1 MGAVKKT
8 LGSKLLSCGGWL
20 REKEESRA
28 RLWRSIHLGG
38 CDNEFALNLKV
49 ELWSRQLI
57 RSSDPLS
64 REWSLGVLKA
74 HRITSPSGSAPAIF
88 GQPLSHTTASLFQH
102 SFHQTKPPIL
112 NVHLLLLSFRK
123 GQRPTQACSQLEEA
137 YCSGLQ
143 TFCLKSPV
151 KGFCKTIYP
160 LTHF

>member
-1 MGAVKKT
+1 MGVVKKT
-8 LGSKLLSCGGWL
+8 LGSKLLGCGGWL

-64 REWSLGVLKA
+64 WEWSLGVLKA

-88 GQPLSHTTASLFQH
+88 GQPLSHTTASLVPAFIPPN
-102 SFHQTKPPIL
+102 QTP
-112 NVHLLLLSFRK
+112 HLECPSPSLVIPK
-123 GQRPTQACSQLEEA
+123 GTETN
-137 YCSGLQ
+137 SGLLPVGGGLLQ
-143 TFCLKSPV
+143 WSSNFLLKIPH
-151 KGFCKTIYP
+151 KRI
-160 LTHF
+160 L

>member
-8 LGSKLLSCGGWL
+8 LGSKLLGCGGWL

-64 REWSLGVLKA
+64 WEWSLGVLKA
-74 HRITSPSGSAPAIF
+74 HRITSPSGSIREAAPS
-88 GQPLSHTTASLFQH
+88 GNP
-102 SFHQTKPPIL
+102 
-112 NVHLLLLSFRK
+112 
-123 GQRPTQACSQLEEA
+123 CLEIKFPF
-137 YCSGLQ
+137 LV
-143 TFCLKSPV
+143 P
-151 KGFCKTIYP
+151 
-160 LTHF
+160 